1 MDIAYSDRL
10 EELIL
15 QARIGWAVA
24 GISLLIFAWILV
36 RLGRRISAARISH
49 DSNKSAGSLLM
60 NVHRSESAT
69 ASMEYLMV
77 IVPFLVI
84 VMTVWQLA
92 FMLNAHTHVGYAV
105 FAAAR
110 SAAVIIPSEM
120 DGEEEGKLSQKSNAV
135 TKWTR
140 INRAAIP
147 GTLAVSPGSA
157 ENAFGVATANALTG
171 RGFGVPQSPDLIA
184 AGGRSTLMSM
194 HMCDTPVFCGPQA
207 LKTGTRA
214 ARLLV
219 KDLYAQNMTR
229 VYINGKY
236 DNSDLDLTDRD
247 IVTVRVD
254 YVYWLHVPYVGR
266 MLQAAIRGWRN
277 PLTGELIGINPFP
290 SIVLSEETSINVWS
304 KKRATEPC
312 D

>member
-15 QARIGWAVA
+15 QARIVCAVA
-24 GISLLIFAWILV
+24 AISLLLFAWILV

-49 DSNKSAGSLLM
+49 NSNRSESSLLM

-69 ASMEYLMV
+69 ASMEFLMV

-92 FMLNAHTHVGYAV
+92 FMLNANTHVGYAV

-110 SAAVIIPSEM
+110 SAAVIIPAEM
-120 DGEEEGKLSQKSNAV
+120 DGEEEGKLTKASNAV

-147 GTLAVSPGSA
+147 GVLAISPGSA
-157 ENAFGVATANALTG
+157 ENAFGVAAANALTG

-184 AGGRSTLMSM
+184 TGGRSTLMSM
-194 HMCDTPVFCGPQA
+194 HMCDTPVFCAPQA

-219 KDLYAQNMTR
+219 KDVYAQNMTR
-229 VYINGKY
+229 VYIGDQF
-236 DNSDLDLTDRD
+236 DNSDLDLTGQD
-247 IVTVRVD
+247 IVKIRVD

-266 MLQAAIRGWRN
+266 MLEAAARGFRN
-277 PLTGELIGINPFP
+277 PLTGELIGLNPFP

>member
-10 EELIL
+10 AELIL
-15 QARIGWAVA
+15 QARVGWAVA
-24 GISLLIFAWILV
+24 GITLLLFAWFLV
-36 RLGRRISAARISH
+36 RIGRRISAAHFSH
-49 DSNKSAGSLLM
+49 DATESSGSLLTD
-60 NVHRSESAT
+60 VHRSESAT

-92 FMLNAHTHVGYAV
+92 FMLNANTHVGYAV

-110 SAAVIIPSEM
+110 SAAVIIPAEM
-120 DGEEEGKLSQKSNAV
+120 DGEEEGKLTKASNEV

-140 INRAAIP
+140 INRAALP
-147 GTLAVSPGSA
+147 GVLAVSPGSSR
-157 ENAFGVATANALTG
+157 NALGVAAANALTG
-171 RGFGVPQSPDLIA
+171 RGFGLPQTPDVLA
-184 AGGRSTLMSM
+184 TAGRSTLMSM
-194 HMCDTPVFCGPQA
+194 HMCDTPVFCAPQA

-229 VYINGKY
+229 VYLEGKH
-236 DNSDLDLTDRD
+236 DNSDLDFSGRD

-266 MLQAAIRGWRN
+266 MLEAAARGFRN
-277 PLTGELIGINPFP
+277 PLTGELIGLNPFP
-290 SIVLSEETSINVWS
+290 SIVISEETSINIWS
-304 KKRATEPC
+304 RKRATEPC